1 MIRQRVQLLHKK
13 QHVTK
18 NPPRVIKWN
27 SVDMVRNQSFLATVR
42 EIIDYSDEMDVVRI
56 GIVGDMMSGKSTLA
70 KAVGHGV
77 HKYSKIPF
85 SVRIFYKEDL
95 KNFKQTLSK
104 LRPANYVL
112 IFDDVSFLKSSTSA
126 QGISMIEDE
135 VSTIRHMEG
144 GQDVKIILIFNFHY
158 PKALP
163 PFLREF
169 HFKYVTSI
177 GTDNEKVIAD
187 NYGKDNVKLVTSF
200 KMMRK
205 NAITRKV
212 WFEPVGPKKDPVKY
226 IWRKPFIPVL
236 FWNEARMRKIVTPT
250 RQFIDEVCSSC
261 NEAEGNIEYDE
272 KNLPEIIKAG
282 KKAVGKGSFMS
293 ALKIILH
300 QNGYDTLAKS
310 TTQGIRWI
318 ERERKIRN
326 LPLSAFAKECGL
338 EITNTKLY
346 AKPFSEPV
354 QENQLEA

>member
-1 MIRQRVQLLHKK
+1 MITQRIQLIHKK
-13 QHVTK
+13 QQPTK
-18 NPPRVIKWN
+18 NPPRVIKWHG
-27 SVDMVRNQSFLATVR
+27 VDMVRNQSFLSTVR

-70 KAVGHGV
+70 KAIGHAI
-77 HKYSKIPF
+77 HKYSKTPF
-85 SVRIFYKEDL
+85 STRIFYKEDL

-104 LRPANYVL
+104 LTPANYVL
-112 IFDDVSFLKSSTSA
+112 IFDDVSFLKSTTSA
-126 QGISMIEDE
+126 QGISQIEDE
-135 VSTIRHMEG
+135 VSTIRHMSG
-144 GQDVKIILIFNFHY
+144 GQDVKIIVIFNFHY

-177 GTDNEKVIAD
+177 GTDNEKVISD

-212 WFEPVGPKKDPVKY
+212 WFEPVGPKKDPVRY

-250 RQFIDEVCSSC
+250 RQFIDDVCSTC
-261 NEAEGNIEYDE
+261 NEAEGEIGYDE
-272 KNLPEIIKAG
+272 KTLPEIIKAG
-282 KKAVGKGSFMS
+282 KKACGKGNFMS
-293 ALKIILH
+293 ALKILLH

-310 TTQGIRWI
+310 TSKGIRWI
-318 ERERKIRN
+318 ERERRTRN
-326 LPLSAFAKECGL
+326 LPILAFAKECGL
-338 EITNTKLY
+338 EITNTKLRK
-346 AKPFSEPV
+346 KPYTEPV
-354 QENQLEA
+354 QDQPLA

>member
-13 QHVTK
+13 QHTTK

-27 SVDMVRNQSFLATVR
+27 NVEMVRNQSFLATVR

-70 KAVGHGV
+70 KAVGHGI

-104 LRPANYVL
+104 LTPANYVL
-112 IFDDVSFLKSSTSA
+112 IFDDVSFLKSTTSS

-177 GTDNEKVIAD
+177 GTDNEKVISD

-205 NAITRKV
+205 NAITKKV
-212 WFEPVGPKKDPVKY
+212 WFEPMGPKKLPVKY

-272 KNLPEIIKAG
+272 KSLPEIIKAG
-282 KKAVGKGSFMS
+282 EKAIGDKSFMA
-293 ALKIILH
+293 ALELLLYVHGHVVHSKKIV
-300 QNGYDTLAKS
+300 
-310 TTQGIRWI
+310 QGVRWI
-318 ERERKIRN
+318 ERERKTRN
-326 LPLSAFAKECGL
+326 LPLTAFAKHYGL
-338 EITNTKLY
+338 KITNTKMH
-346 AKPFSEPV
+346 AKPYVEPV
-354 QENQLEA
+354 QD